1 MGIKYYIDEKKY
13 RVKPQEKY
21 IRVNGWAFDT
31 LGNLS

>member
-21 IRVNGWAFDT
+21 IRVNGR
-31 LGNLS
+31 LIL